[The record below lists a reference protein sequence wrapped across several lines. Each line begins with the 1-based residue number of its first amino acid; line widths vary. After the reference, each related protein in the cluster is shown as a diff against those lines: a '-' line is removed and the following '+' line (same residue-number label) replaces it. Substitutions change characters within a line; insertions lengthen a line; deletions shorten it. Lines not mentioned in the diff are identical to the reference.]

1 MKKIILLVFVSILLS
16 LAVVSGL
23 PTPVVADPAE
33 VVVPDD
39 YEKIQWAIGNASDGD
54 TIFVRAGTYYEH
66 ITINKSIS
74 LIGENRHNTIVD
86 GGGTGT
92 VIYVTANDTK
102 ISGFTIQNSGD
113 TSVDSGI
120 YLSYHT
126 SGNNISHNII
136 TRNYYG
142 IQVFISSNNTF
153 IGNNV
158 TNNQIGTRLI
168 QSHNNI
174 FVSNNFTNNEGG
186 FYLDGSSNNTLVGN
200 IMLNNHQN
208 FGVSGDSFFEFNHH
222 IETSNT
228 VNGKPIYYIIGAAN
242 AIYDA
247 HTNAGT
253 IYLINSY
260 NILVKDLTL
269 TKNLFGAFFWNTT
282 DSRIEKVTV
291 TNNSFGI
298 ELEHSSKIVLFS
310 NNAESNVEGIQLAGS
325 NNNILVG
332 NNVVNNSV
340 LGINL
345 PKGSSSNII
354 GSNKVSDNGG
364 YGIQVLYDSSKNIF
378 VANNITKNKY
388 PGINLACDGN
398 SVYHNNF
405 VNNGQNFVE
414 GEHQVW
420 SFQRN
425 NTWDDGYPSGG
436 NYWSDY
442 NEVDRYCGPNQDIL
456 GSDGIGDTPYVIN
469 TINEDRYPLMNPYT
483 LPDMRLLYYE
493 LLANYTELQ
502 LKYNNLT
509 TSYNSLQAELTDLQ
523 SKHNAL
529 TNELNITR
537 NIMYAL
543 LTTTIIFMVA
553 TAYFMV
559 RKPEAKQN

>member
-1 MKKIILLVFVSILLS
+1 MKKIIVLVSVSILLS
-16 LAVVSGL
+16 LAIVSGL

-33 VVVPDD
+33 IVVPDD
-39 YEKIQWAIGNASDGD
+39 YAKIQWAIGNASDGD

-66 ITINKSIS
+66 VTMNKSVS
-74 LIGENRHNTIVD
+74 LIGENSYNTIID

-92 VIYVTANDTK
+92 VIYITANDTK
-102 ISGFTIQNSGD
+102 ISGFTIQNSGA

-120 YLSYHT
+120 YLSHDI
-126 SGNNISHNII
+126 GRNNISYNII
-136 TRNYYG
+136 THSYYG
-142 IQVFISSNNTF
+142 IQIFISSNNTF

-158 TNNQIGTRLI
+158 TSNQIGTYLTD
-168 QSHNNI
+168 SHNNV

-186 FYLDGSSNNTLVGN
+186 FYLDSSSNNTLVGN

-208 FGVSGDSFFEFNHH
+208 FGVSGESFFQFNNH
-222 IETSNT
+222 IDTSNT

-242 AIYDA
+242 VIYDA

-260 NILVKDLTL
+260 DILVKDLTL
-269 TKNLFGAFFWNTT
+269 TKNLFGAFLWNTT
-282 DSRIEKVTV
+282 DSKIENVTV

-298 ELEHSSKIVLFS
+298 ELQHSSKIVLFS
-310 NNAESNVEGIQLAGS
+310 NNAESNVEGIQLASS

-332 NNVVNNSV
+332 NNVMNNSE

-345 PKGSSSNII
+345 PQSSSSNII

-364 YGIQVLYDSSKNIF
+364 YGIQVLYNSNKNIF
-378 VANNITKNKY
+378 VANNISKNKY
-388 PGINLACDGN
+388 PGISVACDNN

-405 VNNGQNFVE
+405 VNNGQDFVE
-414 GEHQVW
+414 GKLQVW
-420 SFQRN
+420 SFQGN

-442 NEVDRYCGPNQDIL
+442 IGMDAYCGPDQDIP

-469 TINEDRYPLMNPYT
+469 TINKDRYPLMNSYV
-483 LPDMRLLYYE
+483 LPDKQLLYYE
-493 LLANYTELQ
+493 LLANFTELQ
-502 LKYNNLT
+502 SKYNNLVE
-509 TSYNSLQAELTDLQ
+509 SYKSLQAQLNNLQ
-523 SKHNAL
+523 SKYDAL
-529 TNELNITR
+529 TNELNTTR

-543 LTTTIIFMVA
+543 LTVTIVLIAA
-553 TAYFMV
+553 TAYFKM
-559 RKPEAKQN
+559 RKPKGKQN